1 MPNCV
6 RAYVAR
12 TYREGDETELVQLFN
27 RVYEGFAGFVPRTLE
42 YWRWCCLNRPD
53 VEDEGI
59 VIVNDGK
66 KIIGYGVVGK
76 TGNIWELCYD
86 SAYKG
91 EEIVSTILEWAV
103 NYLESTGGDSII
115 LNASLDDHLLRDMCL
130 RFGFA
135 ETNPPFM
142 FLSVL
147 DFPEFIR
154 EVLSWKRE
162 KLREYDEELL
172 IKVRNSPLWY
182 GGNITVKI
190 RNGDISVEGGT
201 NGDPGVV
208 VEADVPT
215 IVSCILGTRGLLKA
229 FLGLKLRIRPFWKS
243 LKILKLFSLLRIKDP
258 WFSPGAD
265 FG

>member
-1 MPNCV
+1 MTNLV
-6 RAYVAR
+6 HGYVVR

-27 RVYEGFAGFVPRTLE
+27 RVYEDFAGYVPRTLE
-42 YWRWCCLNRPD
+42 YWRWCCLSRPD
-53 VEDEGI
+53 VETEGI
-59 VIVNDGK
+59 VIVNDGR

-86 SAYKG
+86 SAYDG
-91 EEIVSTILEWAV
+91 EKIVSMILEWAV
-103 NYLESTGGDSII
+103 NYVESAGGDSIV
-115 LNASLDDHLLRDMCL
+115 LNAPAKDHLLRDVCL
-130 RFGFA
+130 RSGFA
-135 ETNPPFM
+135 ETHPPSM

-147 DFPEFIR
+147 DFPKFIR
-154 EVLSWKRE
+154 EILDWKRE
-162 KLREYDEELL
+162 KLRGYDEELL
-172 IKVRNSPLWY
+172 IKVRNSSSWY

-190 RNGDISVEGGT
+190 RNGDVSVEEGV
-201 NGDPGVV
+201 NDEPGVV

-229 FLGLKLRIRPFWKS
+229 FFGLKLRVRPFWKF